1 MAAVGEQFDVG
12 DEVCGIVVS
21 IRFQKD
27 IISIW
32 NKTSSDRDAKAKI

>member
-21 IRFQKD
+21 IRFQED

-32 NKTSSDRDAKAKI
+32 NKTSSDRDAKGKI